1 MKEKEK
7 NNFAKKLLDVEFC
20 GINFCYFTQ
29 LLLNEIF
36 VNYLYNKIY
45 TFDKHESIFSI

>member
-7 NNFAKKLLDVEFC
+7 NNFAKKLLDVKLS

-29 LLLNEIF
+29 LLLNKIF
-36 VNYLYNKIY
+36 LNYLYDKIY
-45 TFDKHESIFSI
+45 TFDKHDSIFSI